1 MKPLK
6 LWKRMALRGKILTV
20 ILLLLLISA
29 IVGIGAAVY
38 HIPLLV
44 QNRAVQSVNAL
55 FTENDAGLAEGV
67 AQNTGQISD
76 SIKKANQV
84 RDEAMRSFLL
94 QRTSMAQKMADAING
109 VSALYQTKEDGSR
122 VVGRTIQPF
131 QVDNINKNLSELD
144 AMGKTEF
151 TAAVRQD
158 FADAQNQ
165 YNIYKQINDLL
176 DGQFTDGS
184 ARNELSEDASSEA
197 CDEAQELVAQ
207 LENPDTQ
214 TDMNFAISQVRK
226 KVEEQEAAQ
235 EAARIAEEEA
245 REAER
250 KAEEEAKKAE
260 EEAKKKNNPAEQIK
274 DAINSV
280 INPNKT
286 E

>member
-1 MKPLK
+1 
-6 LWKRMALRGKILTV
+6 MALRGKILTV

-55 FTENDAGLAEGV
+55 FTENDAELTEGV

-122 VVGRTIQPF
+122 VVVRTIQPF

>member
-1 MKPLK
+1 
-6 LWKRMALRGKILTV
+6 MALRGKILTV

-122 VVGRTIQPF
+122 VVVRTIQPF

-151 TAAVRQD
+151 TTAVRQD

>member
-1 MKPLK
+1 
-6 LWKRMALRGKILTV
+6 MALRGKILTV

-55 FTENDAGLAEGV
+55 FTENDAELAEGV

-122 VVGRTIQPF
+122 VVVRTIQPF

>member
-122 VVGRTIQPF
+122 VVVRTIQPF

-197 CDEAQELVAQ
+197 CDEAQELVAR

>member
-122 VVGRTIQPF
+122 VVVRTIQPF

>member
-1 MKPLK
+1 M
-6 LWKRMALRGKILTV
+6 
-20 ILLLLLISA
+20 
-29 IVGIGAAVY
+29 
-38 HIPLLV
+38 
-44 QNRAVQSVNAL
+44 
-55 FTENDAGLAEGV
+55 
-67 AQNTGQISD
+67 
-76 SIKKANQV
+76 
-84 RDEAMRSFLL
+84 
-94 QRTSMAQKMADAING
+94 
-109 VSALYQTKEDGSR
+109 
-122 VVGRTIQPF
+122 VVRTIQPF

-197 CDEAQELVAQ
+197 CDEAKELVAQ

>member
-1 MKPLK
+1 
-6 LWKRMALRGKILTV
+6 MALRGKILTV

-94 QRTSMAQKMADAING
+94 QRTSMAQKMADAIHG

-122 VVGRTIQPF
+122 VVVRTIQPF

>member
-1 MKPLK
+1 
-6 LWKRMALRGKILTV
+6 MALRGKILTV

-29 IVGIGAAVY
+29 IVGIGGAVY

-122 VVGRTIQPF
+122 VVVRTIQPF

>member
-1 MKPLK
+1 
-6 LWKRMALRGKILTV
+6 MALRGKILTV

-122 VVGRTIQPF
+122 VVVRTIQPF

>member
-122 VVGRTIQPF
+122 VVVRTIQPF

-144 AMGKTEF
+144 AMGKKEF

>member
-122 VVGRTIQPF
+122 VVVRTIQPF

-197 CDEAQELVAQ
+197 CDKAQELVAQ

>member
-122 VVGRTIQPF
+122 VVVRTIQPF

-250 KAEEEAKKAE
+250 KAEE
-260 EEAKKKNNPAEQIK
+260 
-274 DAINSV
+274 
-280 INPNKT
+280 
-286 E
+286 

>member
-1 MKPLK
+1 
-6 LWKRMALRGKILTV
+6 MALRGKILTV

-55 FTENDAGLAEGV
+55 FTENDAGLADGV

-122 VVGRTIQPF
+122 VVVRTIQPF

>member
-20 ILLLLLISA
+20 ILLFLLISA

-122 VVGRTIQPF
+122 VVVRTIQPF

>member
-6 LWKRMALRGKILTV
+6 LWKRMALRGKVLTI

-76 SIKKANQV
+76 SIKKANQIK
-84 RDEAMRSFLL
+84 DETMRSFLL
-94 QRTSMAQKMADAING
+94 QRTATAQKMADVLNG

-122 VVGRTIQPF
+122 LVVRTIQPF
-131 QVDNINKNLSELD
+131 QVDNINKNLTELD
-144 AMGKTEF
+144 AMGKTDF

-176 DGQFTDGS
+176 NAQFTDGS
-184 ARNELSEDASSEA
+184 ARNALSEDASSDA

-214 TDMNFAISQVRK
+214 TDMNFAIGQVRK

-280 INPNKT
+280 IKPNKT
-286 E
+286 D

>member
-6 LWKRMALRGKILTV
+6 LWKRMALRGKILTI

-29 IVGIGAAVY
+29 IAGIGAAVY

-55 FTENDAGLAEGV
+55 FTENDAGLADGV
-67 AQNTGQISD
+67 TQNTGQISD

-84 RDEAMRSFLL
+84 KDESMRSFLL
-94 QRTSMAQKMADAING
+94 QRTATAQKMADAING
-109 VSALYQTKEDGSR
+109 VAALYQTKEDGSR
-122 VVGRTIQPF
+122 TVVRTIQPF
-131 QVDNINKNLSELD
+131 QIDNINKNLAELD
-144 AMGKTEF
+144 ALGKTDF
-151 TAAVRQD
+151 TAKVRQD

-176 DGQFTDGS
+176 DAQFADGA
-184 ARNELSEDASSEA
+184 ARNELSEDASSDA

-280 INPNKT
+280 INPNKS

>member
-6 LWKRMALRGKILTV
+6 LWKRMALRGKVLTI
-20 ILLLLLISA
+20 ILLLLLISVIA
-29 IVGIGAAVY
+29 GIGAAVY

-55 FTENDAGLAEGV
+55 FTENDAGWPEALRRIPARSLTALKKPIRSGRGH
-67 AQNTGQISD
+67 AQL
-76 SIKKANQV
+76 
-84 RDEAMRSFLL
+84 FLL
-94 QRTSMAQKMADAING
+94 QRTSTAQKMADAING

-122 VVGRTIQPF
+122 VVVRTIQPF
-131 QVDNINKNLSELD
+131 QVDNINKNLAELD
-144 AMGKTEF
+144 AMGKTDF

-176 DGQFTDGS
+176 NAQFTDGS
-184 ARNELSEDASSEA
+184 ARNELSEDASSDA

-260 EEAKKKNNPAEQIK
+260 EEAKRK
-274 DAINSV
+274 V
-280 INPNKT
+280 ILPIRSRT
-286 E
+286 PSIRS

>member
-6 LWKRMALRGKILTV
+6 LWKRMALRGRVLTV

-122 VVGRTIQPF
+122 VVVRTIQPF

>member
-29 IVGIGAAVY
+29 IVGIGGAVY

-122 VVGRTIQPF
+122 VVVRTIQPF

>member
-55 FTENDAGLAEGV
+55 FTENDAELTEGV

-122 VVGRTIQPF
+122 VVVRTIQPF

>member
-55 FTENDAGLAEGV
+55 FTENDAGLADGV

-122 VVGRTIQPF
+122 VVVRTIQPF

>member
-6 LWKRMALRGKILTV
+6 LWKRMALRGKVLTI
-20 ILLLLLISA
+20 ILLLLLISVIA
-29 IVGIGAAVY
+29 GIGAAVY

-84 RDEAMRSFLL
+84 KDEAMRSFLL
-94 QRTSMAQKMADAING
+94 QRTSTAQKMADAING

-122 VVGRTIQPF
+122 VVVRTIQPF
-131 QVDNINKNLSELD
+131 QIDNINKNLAELD
-144 AMGKTEF
+144 AMGKTDF

-176 DGQFTDGS
+176 NAQFTDGS
-184 ARNELSEDASSEA
+184 ARNALSEDASSDA

-214 TDMNFAISQVRK
+214 TDMNFAINQVRK

-260 EEAKKKNNPAEQIK
+260 EEAKKKSNPADQIK

-280 INPNKT
+280 IKPNKT

>member
-122 VVGRTIQPF
+122 VVVRTIQPF

-235 EAARIAEEEA
+235 EAASIAEEEA

>member
-1 MKPLK
+1 
-6 LWKRMALRGKILTV
+6 MALRGKILTV

-122 VVGRTIQPF
+122 VVVRTIQPF

-184 ARNELSEDASSEA
+184 ARNELSEDASSET
-197 CDEAQELVAQ
+197 CDEAQELVAR